1 MLNCFDPLKW
11 GLLDLLWKLMRCYTQ
26 NIMTNRIEKV
36 NSLLQREISKIILR
50 DFNFQGSLVTLT
62 HVDATANLIEARA
75 YISVLPEEKT
85 GKVVE
90 VLNRGVY
97 DVQQKINKML
107 NMRPVPK
114 IIFKKDKEISKASR
128 VEELLE
134 KIKENDIKE

>member
-1 MLNCFDPLKW
+1 
-11 GLLDLLWKLMRCYTQ
+11 
-26 NIMTNRIEKV
+26 MTNRIEKV

-85 GKVVE
+85 DKVVE
-90 VLNRGVY
+90 VLNGGVY